1 MTKMEN
7 NTLTIE
13 QQDWMRFLTSD
24 GLAEKAGCTTGDFT
38 KMIVKEFA
46 DNAADIGGFGYDIDE
61 GQQTITMWN
70 GGSGLSEEQVHTF
83 FNIKRPLTSTKHWR
97 RGNRGALG
105 NGLRAALAGCRIC
118 RIALTVISRGK
129 QHEIEL
135 QDNGDVVIN
144 STDAADAKHATV
156 IILGFPADKPVHPY
170 KYQRYMAVQEVTQD
184 KTVVAGKSMIS
195 WFKAVDINVMVQSLN
210 DTPLGAFTAHFNVSS
225 DPGNLDMS
233 QRYRTF
239 LQTLSWPS

>member
-24 GLAEKAGCTTGDFT
+24 GLAEKAGCTASDFT

-46 DNAADIGGFGYDIDE
+46 DNAADIGGFDYDIDE
-61 GQQTITMWN
+61 EQQTISMWN
-70 GGSGLSEEQVHTF
+70 DGAGLSEEQVHTL

-118 RIALTVISRGK
+118 RIALTVISRGT

-135 QDNGDVVIN
+135 QDNGDVVIT
-144 STDAADAKHATV
+144 STDAADADAKHATV
-156 IILGFPADKPVHPY
+156 IILGFPEGKPVHPY
-170 KYQRYMAVQEVTQD
+170 KYQRYMAVQERTQD
-184 KTVVAGKSMIS
+184 
-195 WFKAVDINVMVQSLN
+195 
-210 DTPLGAFTAHFNVSS
+210 
-225 DPGNLDMS
+225 
-233 QRYRTF
+233 
-239 LQTLSWPS
+239 